1 MDKLKMHS
9 MNKVDANVAQIAAL
23 FPNCVTERIN
33 GDGKLEKVVDFDMLK
48 QELSSFVVEGN
59 AERYQFT
66 WPDKKKA
73 ILAANAPINRT
84 LRPCR
89 EESVDFDT
97 TENLYIEGDNLEV
110 LKLLQE
116 TYLGRIKMIYI
127 DPPYNTGNDFVYSD
141 DYSQTTAEYM
151 SQSGQ
156 YDEKG
161 NLLVHNTESNGR
173 FHTDWLNMIYP
184 RLKLARDLLT
194 DDGVIFISIDDNEI
208 ENLKKICNEVFG
220 EANFVTTIH
229 VEMSATQGMKVKA
242 AQNGNIVKNA
252 EYILIYSKD
261 GHKNIANQILY
272 DFRPEY
278 DEHYS
283 KFLTEEL
290 ELLNLKDVF
299 AEAYPEIKISN
310 LSKMYAENAI
320 FRDFVSEHLDNIC
333 ADDKIGDI
341 DSSKYLPGK
350 VYKLQGQDKEYYV
363 YNNGNKMRQLLL
375 LKNSFGICDDFNK
388 SVGLRKIRG
397 DWWKDF
403 YKDMGNVSKEGDMV
417 YANGKK
423 PLRLIY
429 QLCKMCLSENDIVL
443 DFFSGSATTAHA
455 VMKLNLECLINA
467 KFIMVQ
473 LPDIIDYSN
482 KDNIKNYD
490 EKTLTTICDIGKERI
505 RRAARKLCEENPNV
519 KFDRGFRVL
528 KCDSSNMKEVYYNP
542 AELEISLLTDL
553 TDNIKE
559 DRTAEDLLFQV
570 MLDLGIMLSAKV
582 EETTIDGKTVFNVNG
597 NHLVACFDKDL
608 TDETIKAIAKQEP
621 YYFVMRDNGFA
632 NDSVATNFEQIFAT
646 YSPDTVR
653 KVL

>member
-1 MDKLKMHS
+1 

-33 GDGKLEKVVDFDMLK
+33 EEGKLEKVVDFDMLK

-59 AERYQFT
+59 DERYQFT

-97 TENLYIEGDNLEV
+97 TQNLYIEGDNLEV

-116 TYLGRIKMIYI
+116 TYLGKIKMIYI
-127 DPPYNTGNDFVYSD
+127 DPPYNTGHDFVYND
-141 DYSQTTAEYM
+141 DFSESIDEYLAN
-151 SQSGQ
+151 SGQ
-156 YDEKG
+156 FDENG
-161 NLLVHNTESNGR
+161 NRLVQNTESNGR
-173 FHTDWLNMIYP
+173 YHTDWLNMIYT
-184 RLKLARDLLT
+184 RIKIARDLLK

-208 ENLKKICNEVFG
+208 ENLRKICDEIFGEINFIANMIWQQGKKSSGNLIGINHEYMLVYAKNRVLIDTPETPFKQKKEGLDKIYAKYSQLKKQHGNNFKQIEMGMKEFYASLSEGDPAYSHRLYCLVDERGLFQSDNSAAPDKPESRSHRPLIHPITQKPTAVPAMGWRFTDKTLDELVAKGYVHFGEDETKVPRIKRYLKEYEYEMPATVFYKPGAAASSELQKLFGKKIFDNPKDRNEIKRII
-220 EANFVTTIH
+220 N
-229 VEMSATQGMKVKA
+229 
-242 AQNGNIVKNA
+242 
-252 EYILIYSKD
+252 
-261 GHKNIANQILY
+261 
-272 DFRPEY
+272 
-278 DEHYS
+278 
-283 KFLTEEL
+283 FLT
-290 ELLNLKDVF
+290 
-299 AEAYPEIKISN
+299 S
-310 LSKMYAENAI
+310 
-320 FRDFVSEHLDNIC
+320 
-333 ADDKIGDI
+333 DDDI
-341 DSSKYLPGK
+341 
-350 VYKLQGQDKEYYV
+350 
-363 YNNGNKMRQLLL
+363 
-375 LKNSFGICDDFNK
+375 I
-388 SVGLRKIRG
+388 
-397 DWWKDF
+397 
-403 YKDMGNVSKEGDMV
+403 
-417 YANGKK
+417 
-423 PLRLIY
+423 
-429 QLCKMCLSENDIVL
+429 L

-455 VMKLNLECLINA
+455 VMQLNSDDGGHR

-473 LPDIIDYSN
+473 LP
-482 KDNIKNYD
+482 
-490 EKTLTTICDIGKERI
+490 EKTDAKSEAFKAGYENICEIGKERI
-505 RRAARKLCEENPNV
+505 RRAGAKLKEENPITTQ
-519 KFDRGFRVL
+519 DLDIGFRVL

-582 EETTIDGKTVFNVNG
+582 EQTTLDGKIVFNVNG
-597 NHLVACFDKDL
+597 NHLIACFDKEI

-621 YYFVMRDNGFA
+621 YYFVMRDDGFA